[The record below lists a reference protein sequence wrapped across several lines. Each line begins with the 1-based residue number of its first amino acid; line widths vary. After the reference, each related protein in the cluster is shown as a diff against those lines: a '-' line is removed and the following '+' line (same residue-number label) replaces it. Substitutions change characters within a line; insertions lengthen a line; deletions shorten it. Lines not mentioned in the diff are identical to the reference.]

1 MNEKKKKNW
10 FLTCLGI
17 LFVIYVC
24 LYVMDNLGYY
34 NIAAK
39 NKVITEEKLQEFEAD
54 VKNGKEIDIKEYV
67 RDTTNYRN
75 TYSNIHKYAIWIY
88 DDCSSFRIRVLNS
101 YANSSWYSKRE
112 RPRNNSKLRRFL
124 FDDSLCVI
132 SKQ

>member
-75 TYSNIHKYAIWIY
+75 TYSNIGYSISVGIDNILNKGL
-88 DDCSSFRIRVLNS
+88 SNVVKVL
-101 YANSSWYSKRE
+101 K
-112 RPRNNSKLRRFL
+112 KLF
-124 FDDSLCVI
+124 
-132 SKQ
+132 K